1 MALADQVVVSNR
13 FQLAIRIDTDLGN
26 SLALDGF
33 ICPSS
38 IVRVLETMARHISET
53 KQAAFTWT
61 GPYGGGKSSLA
72 VVFHAL
78 LNGNDE
84 LRSKA
89 ASIVGEQTAA
99 TIWDA
104 LPLHSQG
111 WRVLPVVGRRARPAQ
126 VVGEAIEKT
135 RLVRGQQSK
144 AWNDSAVF
152 DILDRVAKR
161 RPGQTGG
168 LVVFIDEMGK
178 FLEGAV
184 HEGTD
189 IYFFQQ
195 LAEMASRSSC
205 RLVVVGILH
214 QAFEEYA
221 QRLSREIRYEWSKI
235 QGRFVDLA
243 ISVAPDEQ
251 LILLGHA
258 IKPKRQQSIPGN
270 MARRVASL
278 AHRPSA
284 SEHLDCCWPL
294 HPVVACLL
302 GPISRRRFGQNQ
314 RSLFGF
320 LNSPEPGGFQDFLR
334 GARDDELFTAEQ
346 LWDYLLLNL
355 EPSILASPD
364 GHRWATAVE
373 VLERGRTAGGNEI
386 HIGLLKT
393 IAIVDLFKGRS
404 GLVPSLELLK
414 IALHK
419 YTNAE
424 VENAV
429 NDLKAW
435 SLVIYRRFSQ
445 GYSIFEGSD
454 FDIERALDEAY
465 GAVGQLDCK
474 ILTEFAGLQPI
485 IAKRH
490 YHETGTLR
498 WCDTAVVALNEVE
511 DAVVS
516 HKPTHGSIGA
526 FFLALPSQGD
536 TPQAAAR
543 TAQRAA
549 EISDGRKVAVGIPER
564 SSWMITSLARDLMT
578 LEHVRNETPE
588 LQGDRIARSEMRA
601 RISEIQGYLER
612 ELGRALNNALWY
624 QKLDNPQRF
633 TYAELN
639 GLVSDIAD
647 TCFPM
652 APRIHNELLNRV
664 RPSGN
669 AVAARNALLR
679 NMVFHEGETRLGITG
694 YPPEGGLFESLLEAT
709 CLYQETDDGCR
720 FVAPKTAF
728 SDPMNLGPAWKAAT
742 AYLHENSHTAV
753 TVDRIYDVWRKPPF
767 GIREGLLP
775 VLAVAFIQTRKREVA
790 IYREGIFQPHLT
802 DLDVQ
807 FLSHDSTSV
816 QVRWMEL
823 SNESRQMLSDMA
835 EIVRDLNSE
844 IRLVNLEPIDVAR
857 GLVSIYDQ
865 LPKWVSRT
873 QHLSQNA
880 KRVRRLFKQASDP
893 NRFVFDDI
901 PKLLSD
907 SQEKVNDSHSTA
919 DVVREGLIELQTAY
933 PDMLLS
939 LQKTLLSELGVPNA
953 TLHSLTEL
961 RARAQNIKQLSGD
974 LRLEAFILRVSR
986 FHGEEEEME
995 SLISLAI
1002 NKPPSQWIDSDI
1014 DRAKVEFAD
1023 LARNFIRHEA
1033 FAHVQGRR
1041 DHRQAMAVVIGTER
1055 EPIHGAFEITDVQ
1068 LSRTVDVMER
1078 VRRAVGESGEEEQN
1092 VILWALGKVVSEY
1105 LETDFPGSNSKSKEG
1120 EP

>member
-33 ICPSS
+33 ICPNS

-89 ASIVGEQTAA
+89 ESIVGERTAA
-99 TIWDA
+99 AIWDA
-104 LPLHSQG
+104 LPLRSQG
-111 WRVLPVVGRRARPAQ
+111 WRVLPVVGRREQPAQ
-126 VVGEAIEKT
+126 VIGEAIEKT
-135 RLVRGQQSK
+135 RLVRGKQSRE
-144 AWNDSAVF
+144 WSDSVVL
-152 DILDRVAKR
+152 DVLDRVSKR
-161 RPGQTGG
+161 RPSQNGG
-168 LVVFIDEMGK
+168 LIVFIDEMGK

-221 QRLSREIRYEWSKI
+221 QKLSREIRDEWTKI
-235 QGRFVDLA
+235 QGRFVDLV

-251 LILLGHA
+251 LILLGQA
-258 IKPKRQQSIPGN
+258 IKSKRQQPIPGN
-270 MARRVASL
+270 MACRVASL
-278 AHRPSA
+278 VHQPSA
-284 SEHLDCCWPL
+284 AEHLDCCWPL
-294 HPVVACLL
+294 HPIVACLL
-302 GPISRRRFGQNQ
+302 GPMSRRRFGQNQ

-320 LNSPEPGGFQDFLR
+320 LNSPEPEGFQDFLR
-334 GARDDELFTAEQ
+334 GARDDELFTAER

-355 EPSILASPD
+355 ESSILASPD

-393 IAIVDLFKGRS
+393 IAIVDLFKERS

-414 IALHK
+414 LALHK
-419 YTNAE
+419 HTDTE

-435 SLVIYRRFSQ
+435 SLVIYRRFNQ

-454 FDIERALDEAY
+454 FDIERALDAAH
-465 GAVGQLDCK
+465 GAVGQLDFK

-516 HKPTHGSIGA
+516 HKPTYGSVGA
-526 FFLALPSQGD
+526 FFLALPSQGN
-536 TPQAAAR
+536 TPQAAVR
-543 TAQRAA
+543 TAQRAI
-549 EISDGRKVAVGIPER
+549 EISDGRKVAVGIPKR
-564 SSWMITSLARDLMT
+564 SSWMITSLARDLMA

-588 LQGDRIARSEMRA
+588 LQGDRIARNEIRA
-601 RISEIQGYLER
+601 RISELQEYLER

-624 QKLDNPQRF
+624 QNLGEPQRL
-633 TYAELN
+633 THAELN
-639 GLVSDIAD
+639 GLASDFA
-647 TCFPM
+647 TSSFPL
-652 APRIHNELLNRV
+652 APKIHNELLNRI
-664 RPSGN
+664 RPSSN

-679 NMVFHEGETRLGITG
+679 DMVLHEGEYRLGIEG
-694 YPPEGGLFESLLEAT
+694 YPPEGGILESLLEAT
-709 CLYQETDDGCR
+709 RLYQETDDGWR
-720 FVAPKTAF
+720 FVEPVAER
-728 SDPMNLGPAWKAAT
+728 SDPMNLEPAWKVAT
-742 AYLHENSHTAV
+742 THLHENSHTAV
-753 TVDRIYDVWRKPPF
+753 GIDQIYDIWRKPPF

-775 VLAVAFIQTRKREVA
+775 VLAVAFMQTRKREIA
-790 IYREGIFQPHLT
+790 LYREGIFQPHLT
-802 DLDVQ
+802 DLDIQ
-807 FLSHDSTSV
+807 CLSRDPASI

-823 SNESRQMLSDMA
+823 SDESRQMLSDMA
-835 EIVRDLNSE
+835 EIVRDLHSE
-844 IRLVNLEPIDVAR
+844 ITLVNLEPIDVAR

-865 LPKWVSRT
+865 LPRWVSRT
-873 QHLSQNA
+873 QRLSQNA
-880 KRVRRLFKQASDP
+880 KKVRRLFRQANDP
-893 NRFVFDDI
+893 NRFIFDDI

-907 SQEKVNDSHSTA
+907 SQGKADDSHNTA

-986 FHGEEEEME
+986 FHGEAEELEA
-995 SLISLAI
+995 LISMAI
-1002 NKPPSQWIDSDI
+1002 NKPSSQWIDSDI

-1033 FAHVQGRR
+1033 FAHVQGRK

-1055 EPIHGAFEITDVQ
+1055 KPIHGAFEITDSQ
-1068 LSRTVDVMER
+1068 RSRTVDVMER
-1078 VRRAVGESGEEEQN
+1078 VRRAVGESGEEQN

-1105 LETDFPGSNSKSKEG
+1105 LETNFLGSNAKSKEG
-1120 EP
+1120 KP